1 MERPLVLKEALG
13 IDVSKDSLSACLG
26 ILPKNLEKK
35 FMQGKDVANNTKG
48 FKALVKWLKTVCNQE
63 TLPTIVMEA
72 TGVYHEEIAHYLHA
86 LGYPVCIMQS
96 GRVKR
101 YAQSLDQRSKTDL
114 LDSRMLAQLGCER
127 SLMPWTPPD
136 RTLQQLRAL
145 SRERSTLVKERS
157 IEKNRIHAL
166 ESDTYMEARTKKR
179 HTMRMRLLN
188 AQIEEIEAEM
198 QVITSEN
205 AELAKKMGYLESIP
219 GISFIAAV
227 TVVAETLGFSTITS
241 AKQLTS
247 YTGYDV
253 VFRQSGT
260 FKGQTR
266 ISKKG
271 NKHIRAVLHMPSM
284 TAIRVNP
291 TLKPFYDRLKPN
303 KVKPLIALV
312 AVQRKLLILMYSLWK
327 NEVYYDPTFEI
338 KKRQENKSLAAQD
351 SNSKIAIAS

>member
-1 MERPLVLKEALG
+1 M
-13 IDVSKDSLSACLG
+13 D
-26 ILPKNLEKK
+26 
-35 FMQGKDVANNTKG
+35 
-48 FKALVKWLKTVCNQE
+48 
-63 TLPTIVMEA
+63 
-72 TGVYHEEIAHYLHA
+72 
-86 LGYPVCIMQS
+86 
-96 GRVKR
+96 
-101 YAQSLDQRSKTDL
+101 
-114 LDSRMLAQLGCER
+114 
-127 SLMPWTPPD
+127 
-136 RTLQQLRAL
+136 
-145 SRERSTLVKERS
+145 
-157 IEKNRIHAL
+157 
-166 ESDTYMEARTKKR
+166 ARTKKR
-179 HTMRMRLLN
+179 HTVRMRLLN

-198 QVITSEN
+198 QVITNGNE
-205 AELAKKMGYLESIP
+205 ELANKMNYLESIP
-219 GISFIAAV
+219 GVSFIAAV